1 MADNEGRKVRA
12 AIYCRIGNPKDAEPQ
27 NAEKLQGR
35 KGVDA
40 DAHQE
45 SRDIRKGINRA

>member
-1 MADNEGRKVRA
+1 MADNERKKLRVA
-12 AIYCRIGNPKDAEPQ
+12 MYCRVGNPKDAEPQ
-27 NAEKLQGR
+27 NAAELPGR

-40 DAHQE
+40 DAHKE